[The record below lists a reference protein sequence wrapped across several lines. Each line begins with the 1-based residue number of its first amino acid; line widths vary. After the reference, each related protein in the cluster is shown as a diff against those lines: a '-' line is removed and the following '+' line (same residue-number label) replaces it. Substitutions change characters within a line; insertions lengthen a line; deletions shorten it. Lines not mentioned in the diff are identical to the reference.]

1 MRGVFLISLFSNLLN
16 FCVGNLDND
25 ISTIISNLTT
35 GYNRLERP
43 NYGEKRVT
51 VGLTLY
57 ILSISELSHTNMDFH
72 LMYLRQFWHD
82 PRLAFGQSPSA
93 DRLVLGAEI
102 IKSIWSLDTF
112 FVNAKETH
120 IHREHT
126 DNQFLRIIHNGYVL
140 RSMRIAVKASCP
152 LNTQHFTMDIQMCHL
167 EIESLW
173 YTMADLEYR
182 WEENQQS
189 VQLTQDIALPDFKV
203 LGHRQRLIKI
213 SLTSGNYS
221 RLILNVL
228 FERDV
233 GLYVVHGPYGDGVMA
248 CLVAE
253 GSLNKDSGVFG
264 QYSLCHHYHIIQSFN
279 ITQDLTRP
287 GNNSRLSGSPSQFL
301 KTFCPIMSKI
311 SLNWSKN

>member
-1 MRGVFLISLFSNLLN
+1 MERNLSLWVSL
-16 FCVGNLDND
+16 
-25 ISTIISNLTT
+25 S
-35 GYNRLERP
+35 
-43 NYGEKRVT
+43 
-51 VGLTLY
+51 TLY
-57 ILSISELSHTNMDFH
+57 NLSISELSHTNMDFH

-152 LNTQHFTMDIQMCHL
+152 LDTQHFPMDIQMCHL
-167 EIESLW
+167 EIESLR

-233 GLYVVHGPYGDGVMA
+233 GLYVVQAYIPMALMVMVSWLA
-248 CLVAE
+248 LWLREVSTRIAVCLV
-253 GSLNKDSGVFG
+253 SILSV
-264 QYSLCHHYHIIQSFN
+264 IIIILFIHS
-279 ITQDLTRP
+279 T
-287 GNNSRLSGSPSQFL
+287 
-301 KTFCPIMSKI
+301 
-311 SLNWSKN
+311 